1 MGPLRVVGFALLA
14 LLLVAGCGSVAVTPP
29 APTPAD
35 FTGIATEL
43 TKRGLVL
50 DKLVSGDAGCT
61 DQTLIQTAIGFDA
74 KGLDQADPVRLRIY
88 IFRNRDA
95 FDRLRST
102 VDTCAR
108 SYVTDPD
115 SYEALAVR
123 ADGRRPVPAEVQGRL
138 GAGGGGCR
146 RHRGLTS
153 GAPPSHARWDVRATV
168 VRA

>member
-1 MGPLRVVGFALLA
+1 VVPLRASVLVLLA
-14 LLLVAGCGSVAVTPP
+14 VLLLAGCGSVVVTPP

-50 DKLVSGDAGCT
+50 DRLVSGDAGCE
-61 DQTLIQTAIGFDA
+61 DPTLIQTAIGFDA

-88 IFRNRDA
+88 IFRNREA

-115 SYEALAVR
+115 SYEGLEQSPYVLTGVGPFPPRFKAVLQQALEA
-123 ADGRRPVPAEVQGRL
+123 A
-138 GAGGGGCR
+138 AGTG
-146 RHRGLTS
+146 
-153 GAPPSHARWDVRATV
+153 D
-168 VRA
+168 

>member
-1 MGPLRVVGFALLA
+1 MGPIRVAIAACLLV
-14 LLLVAGCGSVAVTPP
+14 LLLAGCGSVAVTPP

-61 DQTLIQTAIGFDA
+61 DPTLTQTAIGFDA

-88 IFRNRDA
+88 IFRNREA
-95 FDRLRST
+95 FDRLRSM

-115 SYEALAVR
+115 TYEALEQSPYVLTGVGPWPPKFKAVLEE
-123 ADGRRPVPAEVQGRL
+123 AL
-138 GAGGGGCR
+138 KGAAGTG
-146 RHRGLTS
+146 
-153 GAPPSHARWDVRATV
+153 D
-168 VRA
+168 

>member
-1 MGPLRVVGFALLA
+1 MR
-14 LLLVAGCGSVAVTPP
+14 GCVDP
-29 APTPAD
+29 
-35 FTGIATEL
+35 
-43 TKRGLVL
+43 
-50 DKLVSGDAGCT
+50 
-61 DQTLIQTAIGFDA
+61 TLIQTAIGFDA

-115 SYEALAVR
+115 TYEALERSPYVLTGVGA
-123 ADGRRPVPAEVQGRL
+123 VPAEIQGRAA
-138 GAGGGGCR
+138 AGDRGGR

-168 VRA
+168 FPA

>member
-1 MGPLRVVGFALLA
+1 MGPLHSVVVALVAVVFL
-14 LLLVAGCGSVAVTPP
+14 AGCGAVTVTPP

-50 DKLVSGDAGCT
+50 DKLTSGDAGC
-61 DQTLIQTAIGFDA
+61 DEQTLTQSAIGFAA

-108 SYVTDPD
+108 SYVTDPAT
-115 SYEALAVR
+115 YEALEQSPYVLTGVGPWPPRFRAVLEEALR
-123 ADGRRPVPAEVQGRL
+123 VA
-138 GAGGGGCR
+138 AGTG
-146 RHRGLTS
+146 
-153 GAPPSHARWDVRATV
+153 D
-168 VRA
+168 

>member
-1 MGPLRVVGFALLA
+1 MAPLRASVLALLA
-14 LLLVAGCGSVAVTPP
+14 VLLLAGCGSVTVTPP

-50 DKLVSGDAGCT
+50 DKLVSGDAGCV
-61 DQTLIQTAIGFDA
+61 DPTLIQTAIGFDA

-115 SYEALAVR
+115 TYEAFEQSPYVLTGVGPFPPKFKAVLQQ
-123 ADGRRPVPAEVQGRL
+123 ALEAA
-138 GAGGGGCR
+138 AGTG
-146 RHRGLTS
+146 
-153 GAPPSHARWDVRATV
+153 D
-168 VRA
+168 

>member
-1 MGPLRVVGFALLA
+1 VAPFRVAIA
-14 LLLVAGCGSVAVTPP
+14 ALVAVLFLSACGAIAVTPP

-50 DKLVSGDAGCT
+50 DKLTSGDAGCD
-61 DQTLIQTAIGFDA
+61 DQTLTQTAIGFDA

-108 SYVTDPD
+108 SFVTDPD
-115 SYEALAVR
+115 TYEALEQSPYVLTGVGPWPPRFKAVLR
-123 ADGRRPVPAEVQGRL
+123 QALEVA
-138 GAGGGGCR
+138 AGTG
-146 RHRGLTS
+146 
-153 GAPPSHARWDVRATV
+153 D
-168 VRA
+168 

>member
-1 MGPLRVVGFALLA
+1 VGPLRAVIVALVAA
-14 LLLVAGCGSVAVTPP
+14 LLLAGCGAVAVTPP

-35 FTGIATEL
+35 FTGMATEL

-50 DKLVSGDAGCT
+50 DKLTSGDAGC
-61 DQTLIQTAIGFDA
+61 DDRTLTQTAIGFDA
-74 KGLDQADPVRLRIY
+74 KGLDQKEPVRLRVY

-115 SYEALAVR
+115 TYEALEQSPYVLTGVGPWPPRFKAVL
-123 ADGRRPVPAEVQGRL
+123 QGAL
-138 GAGGGGCR
+138 QVAAGTG
-146 RHRGLTS
+146 
-153 GAPPSHARWDVRATV
+153 D
-168 VRA
+168 

>member
-1 MGPLRVVGFALLA
+1 MGPLRLVSFALLA
-14 LLLVAGCGSVAVTPP
+14 VVLLAGCGSVAVTPP

-50 DKLVSGDAGCT
+50 DKLVSGDAGCD
-61 DQTLIQTAIGFDA
+61 DQTLVQTAIGFDA
-74 KGLDQADPVRLRIY
+74 KGLDQVDPVRLRVY

-115 SYEALAVR
+115 TYEAFEQSPYVLTGVGPFPPKFKAVLQQ
-123 ADGRRPVPAEVQGRL
+123 ALEAA
-138 GAGGGGCR
+138 AGTG
-146 RHRGLTS
+146 
-153 GAPPSHARWDVRATV
+153 D
-168 VRA
+168 

>member
-1 MGPLRVVGFALLA
+1 MGPLRAAALS
-14 LLLVAGCGSVAVTPP
+14 LVALVSVAACGTVTVTPP

-50 DKLVSGDAGCT
+50 DKLVSGDAGCE
-61 DQTLIQTAIGFDA
+61 DPTLIQTAIGFDG

-115 SYEALAVR
+115 TYEAFEQSPYVLTGVGPFAPRFKAVLQQ
-123 ADGRRPVPAEVQGRL
+123 ALEAA
-138 GAGGGGCR
+138 AGTG
-146 RHRGLTS
+146 
-153 GAPPSHARWDVRATV
+153 D
-168 VRA
+168 